1 MTTSDLDHFVLVLF
15 LLLLL
20 HLSFSVLIIIKLTS
34 LPGTDRVEQPRKEHH
49 KILAIFK
56 HFIALHASQIK
67 MTCPP

>member
-1 MTTSDLDHFVLVLF
+1 MTASDLNHFVFVLF

-20 HLSFSVLIIIKLTS
+20 HLSFFVVLIIKFTS
-34 LPGTDRVEQPRKEHH
+34 LPGADGVEQPRKELH

-67 MTCPP
+67 TTCPP